1 MTAMQLKN
9 IIKDTT
15 ELIRASEQF
24 TISYQEKKI
33 KDGELIQQN
42 LKGLQQV
49 RNELEEIQ
57 AEFKEEAHALRKNL
71 EDRIDEWVGLVETI
85 TEEDHKSVT
94 QDELAEL
101 TLLGMLDVSLDEI
114 NNYATKYRNNPLAL
128 RLILKVA
135 GEREMMITVPMTR
148 AEKAKEV
155 ASKMKMDIQYHSQ
168 PKPKL
173 PKAHITMVADG
184 DASRLQ
190 QLLIEYTDLEKEIKK
205 S

>member
-1 MTAMQLKN
+1 MTVMQLKN

-15 ELIRASEQF
+15 ELIRASEQLA
-24 TISYQEKKI
+24 ISYQEKKI
-33 KDGELIQQN
+33 KDEELIRQD
-42 LKGLQQV
+42 LKGVQQV

-57 AEFKEEAHALRKNL
+57 SKFKEEANVLRKNL

-128 RLILKVA
+128 RLIRKIA

>member
-15 ELIRASEQF
+15 ELIRASEQLA
-24 TISYQEKKI
+24 ISYQEKKI
-33 KDGELIQQN
+33 KDGELIAQD
-42 LKGLQQV
+42 LKGVQQV
-49 RNELEEIQ
+49 RNELEEMQ
-57 AEFKEEAHALRKNL
+57 AKFKEEAHVLRKNL

-128 RLILKVA
+128 RLIRKIA